1 MYTLSSKNRQ
11 GGLSFL
17 NLQDKVVRQYE
28 NTTGS
33 GDILDKYLQ
42 VIPPETIDKDIFY
55 LTPLPKIPLDP
66 TKPWF
71 KTVPVG
77 KNRLNTML
85 KEKCAE
91 AGITA
96 NYINHSLRAYGK
108 KLIKQQTGHRSLE
121 SLRQY
126 QRTSESQ
133 LLDVSNIVSCDND
146 PSDHQMVSVTKSQQS
161 AVSDVI
167 QYKDPSPHDMFSVQ
181 STSLASLHSS
191 RKEPPRPTFIFNSC
205 NFSSCSMM
213 VSRNDQN
220 PYLTE
225 NHEMD
230 DLLKGITVED
240 LFT

>member
-1 MYTLSSKNRQ
+1 M
-11 GGLSFL
+11 
-17 NLQDKVVRQYE
+17 
-28 NTTGS
+28 
-33 GDILDKYLQ
+33 
-42 VIPPETIDKDIFY
+42 
-55 LTPLPKIPLDP
+55 
-66 TKPWF
+66 
-71 KTVPVG
+71 
-77 KNRLNTML
+77 
-85 KEKCAE
+85 CAE

-96 NYINHSLRAYGK
+96 NYTNHSLRAYGTTTMFQAGVSE

-126 QRTSESQ
+126 ERTSESQ

-146 PSDHQMVSVTKSQQS
+146 PNDHQMVSVTKPQQS

-220 PYLTE
+220 PYLKE
-225 NHEMD
+225 NHELD
-230 DLLKGITVED
+230 DLVEGITVED